1 MNAKKKMAAI
11 SNQTKKNENKNETDC
26 VTVGAG
32 GGEEGI
38 EIHFFEY
45 HWEKLQTCSIGKRWK
60 EMKDKLANQIIIQ
73 NQQKYSFWHTLS
85 HTHPSNPTEGI
96 KKKEIFIISG
106 CVTQSDTHTHTLLY
120 V

>member
-1 MNAKKKMAAI
+1 MQRRKWRQFQIKQKKMRIKTRQIA
-11 SNQTKKNENKNETDC
+11 SQWE
-26 VTVGAG
+26 G
-32 GGEEGI
+32 GGRGGI

-45 HWEKLQTCSIGKRWK
+45 HWEKLQTCSIEKRWK
-60 EMKDKLANQIIIQ
+60 EIKDKLANQIIIQ

>member
-1 MNAKKKMAAI
+1 MRIKTRQIA
-11 SNQTKKNENKNETDC
+11 SQWE
-26 VTVGAG
+26 G
-32 GGEEGI
+32 GGGGI

-45 HWEKLQTCSIGKRWK
+45 HWEKLQTCSIEKRWK
-60 EMKDKLANQIIIQ
+60 EIKDKLANQIIIQ

-106 CVTQSDTHTHTLLY
+106 CVTQSDTHTHTHTHFY
-120 V
+120 MYSRCQII